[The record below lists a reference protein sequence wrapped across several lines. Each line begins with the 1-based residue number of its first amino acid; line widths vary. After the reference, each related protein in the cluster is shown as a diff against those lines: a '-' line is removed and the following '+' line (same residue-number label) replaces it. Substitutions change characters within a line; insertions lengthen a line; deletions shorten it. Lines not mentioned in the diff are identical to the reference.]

1 MEDSNELLRCIISPR
16 VTQSQFKPNN
26 TMWMSHDLV
35 IELKCSTLL
44 IIFLIIF
51 FFFWCSYSCH
61 IITVAS
67 VLAWIT
73 LLKTRRDRLLLY
85 HLQNMAFL
93 AAALEKGCK
102 ICRPKP
108 KKKTDTGCSLR
119 GVLQLCLLIQTA
131 GFTSATTTLLR
142 WSHLQQAETDPGG
155 HVWTGAPP
163 PPGEVSRS
171 FWTRNTPQAAVW
183 LSSLISTWVTC
194 SPAASVGLY
203 CGVQPLHTS
212 LCFFSKQV

>member
-1 MEDSNELLRCIISPR
+1 MQHPSYYLHL
-16 VTQSQFKPNN
+16 F
-26 TMWMSHDLV
+26 
-35 IELKCSTLL
+35 
-44 IIFLIIF
+44 F
-51 FFFWCSYSCH
+51 FFFWCSHSCH
-61 IITVAS
+61 IITVDS
-67 VLAWIT
+67 VLAWIS
-73 LLKTRRDRLLLY
+73 LLKTWRDRVLLH

-93 AAALEKGCK
+93 AAALEKRCK

-108 KKKTDTGCSLR
+108 KKKLWHW
-119 GVLQLCLLIQTA
+119 LQPVGSPAIVLIQKA
-131 GFTSATTTLLR
+131 GFTSATATLLR

-194 SPAASVGLY
+194 LPAASVGL
-203 CGVQPLHTS
+203 
-212 LCFFSKQV
+212 